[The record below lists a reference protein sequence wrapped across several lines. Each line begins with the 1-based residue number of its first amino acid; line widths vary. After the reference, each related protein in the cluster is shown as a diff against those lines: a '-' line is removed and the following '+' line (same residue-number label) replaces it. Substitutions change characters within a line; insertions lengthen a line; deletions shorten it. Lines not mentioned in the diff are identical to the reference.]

1 MFQPQ
6 LQLGNLDAR
15 RQHMSG
21 ELIRSL
27 SWVGLAIGIVA
38 VFMVLEVLL
47 RTLFN
52 RYGTPAEM
60 DHPHRTGTEL
70 PRVLKQN

>member
-1 MFQPQ
+1 
-6 LQLGNLDAR
+6 
-15 RQHMSG
+15 MSG

-47 RTLFN
+47 RTLFT
-52 RYGTPAEM
+52 RYGTPAEN